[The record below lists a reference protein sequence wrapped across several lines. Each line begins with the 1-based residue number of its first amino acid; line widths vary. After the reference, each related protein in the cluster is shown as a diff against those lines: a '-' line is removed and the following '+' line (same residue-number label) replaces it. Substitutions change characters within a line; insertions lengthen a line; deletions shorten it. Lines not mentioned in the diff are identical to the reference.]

1 MFDNPLE
8 KHHHRATA
16 EAWTAHQAARLEI
29 SAEAIMTAIKRGWTP
44 DLIDAVDTAA
54 ELLLEPKR
62 DVFGLR
68 VIRGA

>member
-1 MFDNPLE
+1 MLNNPIE
-8 KHHHRATA
+8 KHQHRATA

-29 SAEAIMTAIKRGWTP
+29 SAEAIMTAITRGWTP

-62 DVFGLR
+62 DVFGLK
-68 VIRGA
+68 VVRGG